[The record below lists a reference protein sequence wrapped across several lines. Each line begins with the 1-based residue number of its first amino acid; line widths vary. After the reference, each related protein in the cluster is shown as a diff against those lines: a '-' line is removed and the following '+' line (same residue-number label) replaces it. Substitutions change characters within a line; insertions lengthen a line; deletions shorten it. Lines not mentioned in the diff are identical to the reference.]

1 MNEIERK
8 IQDAEIE
15 ISLAIGILE
24 WTRTVASKTYCAP
37 FLGNHVNSRIDGLEN
52 ALRTIRELKAIAS
65 QETAD
70 VHGSKQN

>member
-1 MNEIERK
+1 MTEIERK

-24 WTRTVASKTYCAP
+24 WTKMVASKTFCAP
-37 FLGNHVNSRIDGLEN
+37 LLGEHINGRIYGLEKS
-52 ALRTIRELKAIAS
+52 LRTIRELKAIALK
-65 QETAD
+65 ETAD

>member
-1 MNEIERK
+1 MTEIERK

-37 FLGNHVNSRIDGLEN
+37 FLSEHINGRIYGLEN
-52 ALRTIRELKAIAS
+52 ALRTIRALKAIAS

>member
-1 MNEIERK
+1 MTEIERK

-15 ISLAIGILE
+15 ISLAIGCLE
-24 WTRTVASKTYCAP
+24 WAKSMTFNNYCIP
-37 FLGNHVNSRIDGLEN
+37 FIGEHISGRIDGLEN

-70 VHGSKQN
+70 VHGSEKD

>member
-1 MNEIERK
+1 MTEIERK

-24 WTRTVASKTYCAP
+24 WTSEVASKTYCAP
-37 FLGNHVNSRIDGLEN
+37 FLSGHISGRIGGLEN
-52 ALRTIRELKAIAS
+52 ALRTIRELKAIALK
-65 QETAD
+65 ETAD